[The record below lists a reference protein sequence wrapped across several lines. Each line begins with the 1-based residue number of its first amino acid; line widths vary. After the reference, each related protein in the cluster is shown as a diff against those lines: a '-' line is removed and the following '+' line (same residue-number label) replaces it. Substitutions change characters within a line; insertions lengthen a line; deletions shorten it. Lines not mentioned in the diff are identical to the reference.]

1 MCPSL
6 HSFTAL
12 LSKLKSAR
20 LALAGFVM
28 GCAVAFSPCSAQT
41 ASLGT
46 SISILKI
53 SVKDKSD
60 APVAGAVLMLEPSD
74 GRSMSSRINKR
85 DIAVDQV
92 DREFVPKTTL
102 TSVGARLSFPN
113 RDVVQ
118 HSVYSFSKAKTF
130 EIPIYAGESP
140 QVLTLDKAGVIT
152 LGCNI
157 HDWMLGYVVVVDTP
171 IAELS
176 KADGIVTLTDM
187 PKGKYTVRVW
197 HPHAKPVEHM
207 QAIELTEAEQ
217 RVDIRLELATPR
229 ARYKPPLKL
238 KSY

>member
-1 MCPSL
+1 MYFSL
-6 HSFTAL
+6 HRFAAS
-12 LSKLKSAR
+12 LSKLNSAR
-20 LALAGFVM
+20 LALAGFAT
-28 GCAVAFSPCSAQT
+28 GCAVAFSPCSAQST
-41 ASLGT
+41 IQSTLNISLKT
-46 SISILKI
+46 
-53 SVKDKSD
+53 KSD
-60 APVAGAVLMLEPSD
+60 APLAGAVVMLEPSS
-74 GRSMSSRINKR
+74 GHSMNNRVTKR
-85 DIAVDQV
+85 DVAVDQV
-92 DREFVPKTTL
+92 DREFVPKVTL
-102 TSVGARLSFPN
+102 TAVGARLSFPN

-157 HDWMLGYVVVVDTP
+157 HDWMVGYVVVVDTP
-171 IAELS
+171 IAEIS
-176 KADGIVTLTDM
+176 KADGVVTLTDM

-217 RVDIRLELATPR
+217 WVDIRLEVAVPR